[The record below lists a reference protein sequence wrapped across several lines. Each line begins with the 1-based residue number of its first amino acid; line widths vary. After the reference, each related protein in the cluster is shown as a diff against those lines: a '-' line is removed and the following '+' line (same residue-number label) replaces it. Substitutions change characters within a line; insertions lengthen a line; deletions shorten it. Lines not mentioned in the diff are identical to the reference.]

1 MPVPK
6 TFFPLGFAIALW
18 LPAPALHA
26 LPFAD
31 TVVSFTPGN
40 SNFPDSIYGVED
52 DSRGVYTGR
61 SGEGVFDAR
70 AVTALDGA
78 VLGLGGS
85 DGTLGSITLH
95 FSGGE
100 VVDGS
105 GPDLRLYD
113 TFSFKDGFDLEISAD
128 GAHFMNAFSFAGD
141 FGYYECSLQRPCT
154 ADVDIAGLQ
163 LDAFSYL
170 RITAAGNIV
179 HGFPEAYTLD
189 AVEALHY
196 RSTSVPEPGTLAL
209 FGLAA
214 LGLAFVRRRNDRI
227 AG

>member
-1 MPVPK
+1 MSAPK
-6 TFFPLGFAIALW
+6 TFFSLGFAIALW
-18 LPAPALHA
+18 LPASALHA

-40 SNFPDSIYGVED
+40 NGSHDSGYGVED
-52 DSRGVYTGR
+52 NSGGIYTGL

-78 VLGLGGS
+78 VLGLGGAV
-85 DGTLGSITLH
+85 GTPGSITLH

-105 GPDLRLYD
+105 GADLRLYD
-113 TFSFKDGFDLEISAD
+113 TFSFQDGLNLEISAD
-128 GAHFMNAFSFAGD
+128 GTNFMNAFFSAGD
-141 FGYYECSLQRPCT
+141 LSYFECSPEKPCIT
-154 ADVDIAGLQ
+154 DVDIARLQ

-170 RITAAGNIV
+170 RITAAGNSAQ
-179 HGFPEAYTLD
+179 GFPEAYTLD

-196 RSTSVPEPGTLAL
+196 HSTAIPEPGTLAL
-209 FGLAA
+209 LSLAA
-214 LGLAFVRRRNDRI
+214 TGMAIARRSK
-227 AG
+227 G

>member
-1 MPVPK
+1 MSAPK
-6 TFFPLGFAIALW
+6 TFFSLGFTIALW
-18 LPAPALHA
+18 LPASALHA

-40 SNFPDSIYGVED
+40 NGSHDSGYGVED
-52 DSRGVYTGR
+52 NSGGIYTGL

-78 VLGLGGS
+78 VLGLGGAV
-85 DGTLGSITLH
+85 GTPGSITLH

-105 GPDLRLYD
+105 GADLRLYD
-113 TFSFKDGFDLEISAD
+113 TFSFQDGLNLEISAD
-128 GAHFMNAFSFAGD
+128 GTNFMNTFFSAGD
-141 FGYYECSLQRPCT
+141 LSYFECSPEKPCVT
-154 ADVDIAGLQ
+154 DVDIAGLQ

-170 RITAAGNIV
+170 RITAAGNSAQ
-179 HGFPEAYTLD
+179 GFPEAYTLD

-196 RSTSVPEPGTLAL
+196 RSTAIPEPGTLAL
-209 FGLAA
+209 LSLAA
-214 LGLAFVRRRNDRI
+214 TGMAIARRSK
-227 AG
+227 G

>member
-1 MPVPK
+1 MLAPK

-18 LPAPALHA
+18 LATPALHA

-31 TVVSFTPGN
+31 TVVSFTPGG

-52 DSRGVYTGR
+52 DSGGVYKGL

-85 DGTLGSITLH
+85 AGTPGSITLR

-100 VVDGS
+100 VVN
-105 GPDLRLYD
+105 GPGADLRLYD
-113 TFSFKDGFDLEISAD
+113 TLSFQDGFNLEISVD
-128 GAHFMNAFSFAGD
+128 GTHFMNAFFSAGD
-141 FGYYECSLQRPCT
+141 LSYFGCSLQRPCT
-154 ADVDIAGLQ
+154 ADVDIAGLP

-170 RITAAGNIV
+170 RITAAGTIV
-179 HGFPEAYTLD
+179 QGFPEGYTLD

-196 RSTSVPEPGTLAL
+196 RSTTVPEPGTFAL
-209 FGLAA
+209 FCLAA
-214 LGLAFVRRRNDRI
+214 VSLAFVRRLN
-227 AG
+227 G

>member
-1 MPVPK
+1 MNLSAPK
-6 TFFPLGFAIALW
+6 TFFSLGFAIALG

-31 TVVSFTPGN
+31 TVISFTPGDN
-40 SNFPDSIYGVED
+40 GSQDSGYGVED
-52 DSRGVYTGR
+52 DSVGIYTGL

-78 VLGLGGS
+78 VLGLGGAV
-85 DGTLGSITLH
+85 GTPGSITLH

-105 GPDLRLYD
+105 GADLRLYD
-113 TFSFKDGFDLEISAD
+113 TFSFQDGFNLEISAD
-128 GAHFMNAFSFAGD
+128 GTHFMNAFFSAGD
-141 FGYYECSLQRPCT
+141 LSYFECSLQQPCT

-170 RITAAGNIV
+170 RITAAGNSAQ
-179 HGFPEAYTLD
+179 GFPEAYTLD

-196 RSTSVPEPGTLAL
+196 RSTTVPEPGTLAL
-209 FGLAA
+209 FSLAA
-214 LGLAFVRRRNDRI
+214 AGLAFVRRRND
-227 AG
+227 

>member
-1 MPVPK
+1 MPAPK
-6 TFFPLGFAIALW
+6 IFFPLGFAIALW

-31 TVVSFTPGN
+31 TVVSFTPGG
-40 SNFPDSIYGVED
+40 SNFPGSIYGVED
-52 DSRGVYTGR
+52 DSGGVYTGL

-85 DGTLGSITLH
+85 AGTLGSIILR

-100 VVDGS
+100 VVDGP
-105 GPDLRLYD
+105 GADLRLYD
-113 TFSFKDGFDLEISAD
+113 TLSFQDGFNLEISAD
-128 GAHFMNAFSFAGD
+128 GTHFMNAFFSAGD
-141 FGYYECSLQRPCT
+141 LSYFRCSLQQPCT
-154 ADVDIAGLQ
+154 ADVDITDLP

-179 HGFPEAYTLD
+179 QGFPEAYTLD

-196 RSTSVPEPGTLAL
+196 RSTTIPEPGTLAL
-209 FGLAA
+209 LSLAA
-214 LGLAFVRRRNDRI
+214 ASLAFVRRRND
-227 AG
+227 

>member
-1 MPVPK
+1 MPEPK
-6 TFFPLGFAIALW
+6 IFFSLGFAIALW
-18 LPAPALHA
+18 LPAQALRA

-31 TVVSFTPGN
+31 TVVSFTPGG
-40 SNFPDSIYGVED
+40 SSFPDSIYGVED
-52 DSRGVYTGR
+52 DSGGVYRGL
-61 SGEGVFDAR
+61 SGEGVFDVR

-85 DGTLGSITLH
+85 AGTPGSIILH

-105 GPDLRLYD
+105 GADLRLYD
-113 TFSFKDGFDLEISAD
+113 TLSFQDGFNLEISAD
-128 GAHFMNAFSFAGD
+128 GAHFMNALFSAGD
-141 FGYYECSLQRPCT
+141 LSYFKCSLQQPCT
-154 ADVDIAGLQ
+154 ADVDIAGLP

-179 HGFPEAYTLD
+179 QGFPEAYTLD

-196 RSTSVPEPGTLAL
+196 RSTTVPEPGTLAL

-214 LGLAFVRRRNDRI
+214 VGLAFVRRRNH
-227 AG
+227 

>member
-1 MPVPK
+1 MSAPE

-31 TVVSFTPGN
+31 TVVSFTPGGN
-40 SNFPDSIYGVED
+40 GSPDSIYGVED
-52 DSRGVYTGR
+52 NSGGIYTGL

-78 VLGLGGS
+78 VLGLGGAT
-85 DGTLGSITLH
+85 GTPGSITMR
-95 FSGGE
+95 FSSGE
-100 VVDGS
+100 VLNGA
-105 GPDLRLYD
+105 GADLRLYD
-113 TFSFKDGFDLEISAD
+113 TFSFRDGFNLEISAD
-128 GAHFMNAFSFAGD
+128 GRHFMNAFFSAGD
-141 FGYYECSLQRPCT
+141 LSYFECSPQQPCT
-154 ADVDIAGLQ
+154 ADVDIAGLP

-179 HGFPEAYTLD
+179 QGFPEAYTLD

-209 FGLAA
+209 LSLAA
-214 LGLAFVRRRNDRI
+214 AGLAFVRRRKD
-227 AG
+227 

>member
-1 MPVPK
+1 VNTSAPK
-6 TFFPLGFAIALW
+6 TFFPLGFALALW
-18 LPAPALHA
+18 LAAPALHA

-40 SNFPDSIYGVED
+40 SSFPDSIYGVED

-85 DGTLGSITLH
+85 AGIPGSIILR
-95 FSGGE
+95 FSSGE
-100 VVDGS
+100 VVDGP
-105 GPDLRLYD
+105 GADLRLYD
-113 TFSFKDGFDLEISAD
+113 TLSFRDGVNVEISAD
-128 GAHFMNAFSFAGD
+128 GTHFMNALFSAGD
-141 FGYYECSLQRPCT
+141 LSYFKCSLQQPCT

-179 HGFPEAYTLD
+179 QGFPEAYTLD

-196 RSTSVPEPGTLAL
+196 RSTTVPEPGTLAL

-214 LGLAFVRRRNDRI
+214 VGLAFVRRCND
-227 AG
+227 

>member
-1 MPVPK
+1 MNMSAPK
-6 TFFPLGFAIALW
+6 AFFSLGFGIALW
-18 LPAPALHA
+18 LSAPALHA

-31 TVVSFTPGN
+31 TVVSFTPGDN
-40 SNFPDSIYGVED
+40 GSHDSGYGVED
-52 DSRGVYTGR
+52 DSGGIYTGL

-78 VLGLGGS
+78 VLGLGGAV
-85 DGTLGSITLH
+85 GTPGSIILY

-105 GPDLRLYD
+105 GADLRLYD
-113 TFSFKDGFDLEISAD
+113 TFSFQDGFNLEISAD
-128 GAHFMNAFSFAGD
+128 GTHFMNAFFSAGD
-141 FGYYECSLQRPCT
+141 LSYFECSPEKPCT

-170 RITAAGNIV
+170 RITAAGNSAQ
-179 HGFPEAYTLD
+179 GYPEAYTLD

-196 RSTSVPEPGTLAL
+196 RSSTVPEPGTLAL
-209 FGLAA
+209 LGLAA
-214 LGLAFVRRRNDRI
+214 VGLAFVRRRKD
-227 AG
+227 